1 MLETALLLPTFYQ
14 SETFSEKKRR
24 KKPKDSASDNQNA
37 QEVDAKALEYIII
50 SIQKQ
55 TTKIQQLAFANAQRA
70 RLSPVLMV
78 VKNLNGSLHAQ

>member
-1 MLETALLLPTFYQ
+1 MKHFLK
-14 SETFSEKKRR
+14 KKRR